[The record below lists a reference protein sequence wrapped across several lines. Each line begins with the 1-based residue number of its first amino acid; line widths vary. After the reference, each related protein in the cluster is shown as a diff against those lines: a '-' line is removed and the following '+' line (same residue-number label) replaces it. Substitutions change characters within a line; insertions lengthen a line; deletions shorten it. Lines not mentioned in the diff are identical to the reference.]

1 LSTKGTPNK
10 DGGLA
15 TERISMADQDI
26 QNDAERFDF
35 EDNEGFLNALNNQQ
49 GISPDLAREMTQ
61 QLNQLRQNSENT
73 LLVGTDGLQTITVVL
88 APFSIVKAEGPVL
101 IPTSEQYR
109 IVSMVSRE
117 FVQAKAQICELI
129 ADEDIAQRYWDDF
142 LDGLFT
148 ATVELGNSDDRQLL
162 QIPDYPQP

>member
-1 LSTKGTPNK
+1 
-10 DGGLA
+10 
-15 TERISMADQDI
+15 MANQYI
-26 QNDAERFDF
+26 QNDVERFDF

-49 GISPDLAREMTQ
+49 VISSDLASELTQ

-88 APFSIVKAEGPVL
+88 APFSIVNGEGPVL

-117 FVQAKAQICELI
+117 FVEPKDHRCNHITY
-129 ADEDIAQRYWDDF
+129 EDVDHKYWDDF

-148 ATVELGNSDDRQLL
+148 ATTELGNSSDRQLL
-162 QIPDYPQP
+162 QIPDHPLP

>member
-1 LSTKGTPNK
+1 M
-10 DGGLA
+10 
-15 TERISMADQDI
+15 TEKNSMADQDI
-26 QNDAERFDF
+26 QNDVERFDF
-35 EDNEGFLNALNNQQ
+35 EDNEGFLNALNNRQ

-61 QLNQLRQNSENT
+61 QLNQLRQSSENT

-101 IPTSEQYR
+101 IPTTEQYR

-117 FVQAKAQICELI
+117 FVQAKAQICDHI
-129 ADEDIAQRYWDDF
+129 ADEEIAQKYWDDF

-148 ATVELGNSDDRQLL
+148 TTAELGNSDDRQLL
-162 QIPDYPQP
+162 QIPDHPLP

>member
-1 LSTKGTPNK
+1 
-10 DGGLA
+10 
-15 TERISMADQDI
+15 MANQDI
-26 QNDAERFDF
+26 QNDVERFDF

-73 LLVGTDGLQTITVVL
+73 LLIGTDGLQTITVVL
-88 APFSIVKAEGPVL
+88 APFSIVKTEGPVL
-101 IPTSEQYR
+101 IPTTDQHR
-109 IVSMVSRE
+109 TVSMVSRE
-117 FVQAKAQICELI
+117 FVQAKAQTCDHIG
-129 ADEDIAQRYWDDF
+129 DEDIAQRYWDEF

>member
-1 LSTKGTPNK
+1 LSAKGTPNK

-35 EDNEGFLNALNNQQ
+35 EDNEGFLNALNNRQ

-101 IPTSEQYR
+101 IPTTEQYR

-117 FVQAKAQICELI
+117 FVQAKAQICEQI
-129 ADEDIAQRYWDDF
+129 ADEDIAQSYWDDF
-142 LDGLFT
+142 LDGLFATT
-148 ATVELGNSDDRQLL
+148 AELGNSSDRQLL
-162 QIPDYPQP
+162 QIPDHPF

>member
-1 LSTKGTPNK
+1 
-10 DGGLA
+10 
-15 TERISMADQDI
+15 MANQYI
-26 QNDAERFDF
+26 QNDVERFDF

-49 GISPDLAREMTQ
+49 GISSDLASELTQ

-88 APFSIVKAEGPVL
+88 APFSIVNGEGPVL

-117 FVQAKAQICELI
+117 FVEAKAQMCNHFT
-129 ADEDIAQRYWDDF
+129 DEDVAQKYWDDF

-148 ATVELGNSDDRQLL
+148 ATTELGNSSDRQLL
-162 QIPDYPQP
+162 QIPDHPLP

>member
-1 LSTKGTPNK
+1 
-10 DGGLA
+10 
-15 TERISMADQDI
+15 MANQYI
-26 QNDAERFDF
+26 QNDVERFDF

-49 GISPDLAREMTQ
+49 GISSDLASELTQ

-88 APFSIVKAEGPVL
+88 APFSIVNAEGPVL

-117 FVQAKAQICELI
+117 FVEAKAQMCNLFT
-129 ADEDIAQRYWDDF
+129 DEDVAQKYWDDF

-148 ATVELGNSDDRQLL
+148 ATTELGNSSDRQLL
-162 QIPDYPQP
+162 QIPDHPLP